1 MSKVITLDLGPSFD
15 GQAIEVAGELVCVL
29 PPTSLEDPAKRRR
42 ILEMMGTQGTDCTEC
57 RGCQVGSAHN
67 LTS

>member
-1 MSKVITLDLGPSFD
+1 MSKVITLDLGPTFI

-29 PPTSLEDPAKRRR
+29 PPNSLEDPAKRRR

-57 RGCQVGSAHN
+57 RGCQVGAVQHLLS
-67 LTS
+67 